1 MNSDQGKYLYT
12 LYTHTQVHTLHFT
25 YRSQIT
31 KEKPREYF
39 DIKKKKNFVKS
50 YNWIAKPQSGIVYWY
65 FIYSISIVYW

>member
-12 LYTHTQVHTLHFT
+12 LYTHTRVHTLYFT

-39 DIKKKKNFVKS
+39 DFSVKS
-50 YNWIAKPQSGIVYWY
+50 YNSIAKPQTGIVYY
-65 FIYSISIVYW
+65 